1 MTSEGRE
8 IMTPQVPACRM
19 NVLAGAIRR
28 VVNEVTKVIKRSFVK
43 VPSRIR
49 TVAKSA
55 RVARSGKFIAVDV
68 TTIPTA
74 QLKRL
79 VRSDAP
85 EDAPGLRRMV
95 AESRRKPA
103 K

>member
-1 MTSEGRE
+1 
-8 IMTPQVPACRM
+8 MTPQVPACRVSACRM

-43 VPSRIR
+43 VPRIR
-49 TVAKSA
+49 TVARLA
-55 RVARSGKFIAVDV
+55 RRAAHGGKFLAVDV

-95 AESRRKPA
+95 AESRRTPA

>member
-8 IMTPQVPACRM
+8 IMTPQVSACRV

-28 VVNEVTKVIKRSFVK
+28 VVNEVTKVIKRAAVK
-43 VPSRIR
+43 VPRIR
-49 TVAKSA
+49 RVAKSA
-55 RVARSGKFIAVDV
+55 RMARSGKFIAVDV
-68 TTIPTA
+68 TTIPKA
-74 QLKRL
+74 QLKGL

>member
-1 MTSEGRE
+1 
-8 IMTPQVPACRM
+8 MTPRVPACRVPACRM
-19 NVLAGAIRR
+19 NVLAGAIRG

-43 VPSRIR
+43 VPWIR